1 MTYGQ
6 FITQLRRELKD
17 LEKIHRD
24 RWDGDGETTLFQ
36 VNHIPIRDAS
46 YTVKVGGVEQTE
58 NTDYTLDKY
67 TGILSFTTPPAAG
80 SDNVEMT
87 YKSVIMKDDE
97 YIQAINDAIDHFQW
111 TFWDIGEDEGT
122 ITSVKNQY
130 EYDLSS
136 ISDNILYILRVWYK
150 KSGDTYWRAV
160 QGYTNWRYY
169 AGLNK
174 LYVDPPFS
182 EDGYSLKFKFI
193 KSFTKGSSTSD
204 DLNIPTKWL
213 VPYKFF
219 CYAKFYER
227 QVPQKIAEVG
237 AVQTTKSFLPG
248 PSVMTIADYYYNK
261 ADQIARR
268 LAPKLPPIPIRTIK
282 EGVAL

>member
-1 MTYGQ
+1 M
-6 FITQLRRELKD
+6 
-17 LEKIHRD
+17 
-24 RWDGDGETTLFQ
+24 
-36 VNHIPIRDAS
+36 
-46 YTVKVGGVEQTE
+46 
-58 NTDYTLDKY
+58 
-67 TGILSFTTPPAAG
+67 
-80 SDNVEMT
+80 
-87 YKSVIMKDDE
+87 
-97 YIQAINDAIDHFQW
+97 
-111 TFWDIGEDEGT
+111 
-122 ITSVKNQY
+122 
-130 EYDLSS
+130 
-136 ISDNILYILRVWYK
+136 
-150 KSGDTYWRAV
+150 
-160 QGYTNWRYY
+160 
-169 AGLNK
+169 
-174 LYVDPPFS
+174 
-182 EDGYSLKFKFI
+182 KFKFI

-227 QVPQKIAEVG
+227 QVPQKVAEVG